1 MHLKSTIALGA
12 VLGCFGFSLAFA
24 LEEPQAVRQGQMKGV
39 GQSMGALGA
48 IAKGEKPYDAAT
60 VQAALEGIS
69 ANMKA
74 FPDQFPAGTEAG
86 LESEAAP
93 AIWENMDD
101 FRIKSGKLA
110 AEADTL
116 LASVPADQAGV
127 GAAMKTLGAT
137 CGDCHQ
143 SYRLKR

>member
-1 MHLKSTIALGA
+1 MRLKSTIVTGA
-12 VLGCFGFSLAFA
+12 VLGCLGFSFA
-24 LEEPQAVRQGQMKGV
+24 VAQEEPQALRQTQMKSV

-48 IAKGEKPYDAAT
+48 IAKGEKPYDAAA
-60 VQAALEGIS
+60 VQSALETIS
-69 ANMKA
+69 TSMKA
-74 FPDQFPAGTEAG
+74 FPDQFPAGTETG
-86 LESEAAP
+86 MESEAAP
-93 AIWENMDD
+93 AIWENADD
-101 FRIKSGKLA
+101 FRAKSDKLA

-143 SYRLKR
+143 TYRLKR